1 MALGGGGFFG
11 GGGDG
16 GGGSWYQPQGPFGPR
31 GAFGMWPSCGC
42 GSLFIIL
49 GGLLIAFG
57 GCVNMFM
64 R

>member
-11 GGGDG
+11 GGGGDG
-16 GGGSWYQPQGPFGPR
+16 GGPGWYHPQGQ
-31 GAFGMWPSCGC
+31 FGMWPSCGC
-42 GSLFIIL
+42 GSIFIIL